1 MTANELQ
8 SVLGD
13 FFRTCGSCGSEGKLE
28 RAKRSW
34 HCKVCGAFE
43 RHAYPS
49 PEQIKIR
56 ARVVRWFAVNGWVM
70 GEN

>member
-1 MTANELQ
+1 MTNQELH
-8 SVLGD
+8 SVLID
-13 FFRTCGSCGSEGKLE
+13 SFDTCGSCGSQGALH
-28 RAKRSW
+28 RYRRSW